1 MFSTVCFKG
10 YVCYF
15 ICSTKLKSLKKI
27 EKNVSFHQK
36 NSFYSRDIQLFLI
49 FLFFFSNIFHSK
61 KNLNNEMI
69 ILDYPETTVNQNIQV
84 SQIVDL
90 QVKNISENI
99 LGNKWKLKT
108 SFKPLNKKCT
118 NKRSGFILKRI
129 KFAQFL
135 HDFFQQQ
142 NSQCNILPTYQVSIS
157 YLGYFAR
164 YTAII
169 FQNAYAYYNKF
180 NKVLLELL
188 SEEVKEEGFIRI

>member
-1 MFSTVCFKG
+1 
-10 YVCYF
+10 
-15 ICSTKLKSLKKI
+15 
-27 EKNVSFHQK
+27 
-36 NSFYSRDIQLFLI
+36 
-49 FLFFFSNIFHSK
+49 
-61 KNLNNEMI
+61 MI

-108 SFKPLNKKCT
+108 SFKPLNKKCP

-129 KFAQFL
+129 NFAQFL

-142 NSQCNILPTYQVSIS
+142 NSQCNILPIYQVSIS
-157 YLGYFAR
+157 YLSYFAR

-180 NKVLLELL
+180 NKLLLGLL
-188 SEEVKEEGFIRI
+188 SEEVKEEGFIRF